1 MVRNINR
8 TAIAILALTLLFVG
22 CRTSQEVVQPKE
34 EKTVDLAALI
44 AGYQAITPDTAS
56 LQHISGNAALSLR
69 VNGNDIN
76 LKGKLRIKRGEGVQI
91 TITPLGLIE
100 AASIEFLPQKVRLIN
115 KLTKKYTEVPY
126 SEAPAIGLAGIN
138 YKVLE
143 AIFLDYAFLPDGR
156 LAYKGLRELAV
167 EDRGTQYHVTTKGNS
182 AMRYSFLID
191 KNSGYLV
198 SMNGNSSTGES
209 IKCDYA
215 DYAGMGNVSYPND
228 ICINFKGDTN
238 IRLGFDLSKT
248 NNKAFNFSSR
258 NINSSYRKQ
267 SIDDFL
273 KSLK

>member
-1 MVRNINR
+1 MVQNINR
-8 TAIAILALTLLFVG
+8 TAVAILALTLLLVG
-22 CRTSQEVVQPKE
+22 CRTTQEVVQPKE
-34 EKTVDLAALI
+34 EKSVDLTALI
-44 AGYQAITPDTAS
+44 AGYQAITPDTTS
-56 LQHISGNAALSLR
+56 LQYLSGNAALSLR
-69 VNGNDIN
+69 VNGSDIS

-126 SEAPAIGLAGIN
+126 SEASAIGLAGIN
-138 YKVLE
+138 YNVLE

-156 LAYKGLRELAV
+156 LAYKGLKEFAV
-167 EDRGTQYHVTTKGNS
+167 EDKGAQYLVTTKGNT
-182 AMRYSFLID
+182 AIRYSFLID
-191 KNSGYLV
+191 KNSGNLV

-215 DYAGMGNVSYPND
+215 DFASLGNVSYPND
-228 ICINFKGDTN
+228 ICINFKGDAA
-238 IRLGFDLSKT
+238 IKLGFDLSKT
-248 NNKAFNFSSR
+248 SNKSFSFSSR

-267 SIDDFL
+267 SIDDFI